1 MTKTW
6 VCIYHFLLFN
16 WYIFINHYI
25 SLKSKTQ
32 LGSKVFQDGGR
43 WKYLTILNLLLQTIF
58 FGVACLD
65 DVLKR
70 ITGRKTIK
78 LVTAFRDLL
87 FTTLAFPASAFI
99 FLAFWSIFLYNR
111 ELIYPK
117 AIEGIFPAW
126 LNHAMHTTILPF
138 SLGEI
143 ILRPY
148 HYPSRKTGLTL
159 LAAAGLAYIGR
170 VLWLYF
176 ETGTWVYP
184 VFAQLSPFGLA
195 VFFSLSY
202 VLLAAVYLLGEK
214 LNQWKWGY
222 KDAEPRTQVPQE
234 EKTSL
239 QETADSERD

>member
-1 MTKTW
+1 M
-6 VCIYHFLLFN
+6 
-16 WYIFINHYI
+16 
-25 SLKSKTQ
+25 
-32 LGSKVFQDGGR
+32 
-43 WKYLTILNLLLQTIF
+43 TILNLLLQTIF

-214 LNQWKWGY
+214 LNQWKWGDRMPPP
-222 KDAEPRTQVPQE
+222 KKR
-234 EKTSL
+234 K
-239 QETADSERD
+239 